1 MRCRLETTPSTVR
14 GEQRVNTEEYESGWM
29 SVFGFTPSSSAATAK
44 RGMMSRL
51 WVLFITSGLALRSD
65 WEELEEAR
73 GRRLK
78 KQQQFLRDFSSSKES
93 CICLPLT
100 SPCVLRPS
108 VLHWTNVCIRLQGTG
123 FPCFPSA
130 PPSPHCG
137 CAPMMTS
144 SGWKEWRW
152 RGALC
157 CCTPGAPKKK
167 NIFDHYLP
175 SRLREVVRLF

>member
-1 MRCRLETTPSTVR
+1 M
-14 GEQRVNTEEYESGWM
+14 NTEESESGWM
-29 SVFGFTPSSSAATAK
+29 SVFAFTPSSSAATAK

-78 KQQQFLRDFSSSKES
+78 KTTTIFQRFFSSSKEPES
-93 CICLPLT
+93 SICLPLT

-108 VLHWTNVCIRLQGTG
+108 VLRWTSVCIRLRGTG
-123 FPCFPSA
+123 LPCFPSA

-137 CAPMMTS
+137 CAPTMTS

-157 CCTPGAPKKK
+157 CCTPGAPKE
-167 NIFDHYLP
+167 NTHF
-175 SRLREVVRLF
+175 